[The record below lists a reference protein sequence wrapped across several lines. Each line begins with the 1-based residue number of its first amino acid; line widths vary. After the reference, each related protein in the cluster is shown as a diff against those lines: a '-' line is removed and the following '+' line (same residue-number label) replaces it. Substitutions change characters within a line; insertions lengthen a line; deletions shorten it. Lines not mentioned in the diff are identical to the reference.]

1 MTEHTFLLSMENP
14 SQKSSAE
21 TRWPEVDEQGGNP
34 VYLVMCLKH
43 RGFFTVGNKDVC
55 KVNL

>member
-1 MTEHTFLLSMENP
+1 MTEHTLLSMEKP

-21 TRWPEVDEQGGNP
+21 TRWPQVDEQGGNP
-34 VYLVMCLKH
+34 GHLVRCLKH
-43 RGFFTVGNKDVC
+43 CGFFTVGNKDEL